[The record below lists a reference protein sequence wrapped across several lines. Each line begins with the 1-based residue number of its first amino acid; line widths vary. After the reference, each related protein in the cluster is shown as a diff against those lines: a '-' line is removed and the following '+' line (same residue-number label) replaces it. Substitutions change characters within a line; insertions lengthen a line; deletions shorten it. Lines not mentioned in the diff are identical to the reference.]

1 MGAATEISK
10 HETEEIAEVATDL
23 NGLPRSKQ
31 DVGLL
36 QVHPHSHGFRR
47 ASEGRKPLT
56 DNRRPLRRSRPRLGL
71 RHSTV
76 LTDSLHPRSRS
87 SLSYNPHCAAMAFI
101 PAETPKM
108 AKGTRC

>member
-1 MGAATEISK
+1 MGAAAATEISK
-10 HETEEIAEVATDL
+10 HETEEIATNL
-23 NGLPRSKQ
+23 KTKTNKK

-36 QVHPHSHGFRR
+36 QVHPHSHGFRW
-47 ASEGRKPLT
+47 ASEGREPLK

-71 RHSTV
+71 HHSTV

-87 SLSYNPHCAAMAFI
+87 SLSYNPHCTAMAFI

>member
-1 MGAATEISK
+1 MGSAVFAAAATEISK
-10 HETEEIAEVATDL
+10 HETVKTKTKT
-23 NGLPRSKQ
+23 NKK

-47 ASEGRKPLT
+47 ASEGREPLK
-56 DNRRPLRRSRPRLGL
+56 DNRCPLWRSRPRLGL
-71 RHSTV
+71 HHSTV

-87 SLSYNPHCAAMAFI
+87 SLSYNPHCTAMAFI